1 MGVGL
6 HQPDDDR
13 NVVGDALKTHGN
25 GAVGLEEID
34 GAAVVVGEG
43 GGLGL
48 QRRVSL
54 SEVH

>member
-6 HQPDDDR
+6 HQPDDGR

-25 GAVGLEEID
+25 GAVGLKEID

-48 QRRVSL
+48 QRWVSL